1 VEREREA
8 RKESQEGHAVKT
20 KTAITITGR
29 KGRKREL
36 AFLSDEEF
44 KKLVDEYGFSGAA
57 RRIKELYGIEI
68 SKQTIRNEARRK
80 GILVSKKDIKSGFQ
94 GEFFIKRVLRALGF
108 NVKWIGKL
116 IGKGPDIS
124 FKVNGEDIWCEVKN
138 WRFNRRIDAGMVKSE
153 IISRFRG
160 KKGRKVVIFMKK
172 MGFTKKAL
180 ELLEENGI
188 EIVYLDENESLSF
201 YNWSRMFR
209 KALGVLGSVFG
220 RFIEL
225 LNAEIGL
232 ERKYLDLADMIVEV
246 EDYEFVDEGG
256 GGLRQWLYE
265 PLVKV
270 FNIVNGGMRKLLVS
284 GWKRMVVDVSGMA
297 RLDFIEKGKGG
308 GSMGDIKEVE
318 IKLEKMRG
326 ELDSLIR
333 TVRELSKATKL
344 LVEKNMIESEKIE
357 KMLER
362 HIQKITKIRKNL
374 NGEIYAIQKGVTLD
388 TLVSGLL
395 KGKMSLGQVL
405 KALRAKPPARECVAG
420 VEVYNNDQLI
430 DTILRGEA
438 SAGLINEILTERKKR
453 R

>member
-1 VEREREA
+1 
-8 RKESQEGHAVKT
+8 
-20 KTAITITGR
+20 
-29 KGRKREL
+29 
-36 AFLSDEEF
+36 
-44 KKLVDEYGFSGAA
+44 
-57 RRIKELYGIEI
+57 
-68 SKQTIRNEARRK
+68 
-80 GILVSKKDIKSGFQ
+80 
-94 GEFFIKRVLRALGF
+94 
-108 NVKWIGKL
+108 
-116 IGKGPDIS
+116 
-124 FKVNGEDIWCEVKN
+124 
-138 WRFNRRIDAGMVKSE
+138 
-153 IISRFRG
+153 
-160 KKGRKVVIFMKK
+160 
-172 MGFTKKAL
+172 
-180 ELLEENGI
+180 
-188 EIVYLDENESLSF
+188 
-201 YNWSRMFR
+201 
-209 KALGVLGSVFG
+209 
-220 RFIEL
+220 
-225 LNAEIGL
+225 
-232 ERKYLDLADMIVEV
+232 
-246 EDYEFVDEGG
+246 
-256 GGLRQWLYE
+256 
-265 PLVKV
+265 
-270 FNIVNGGMRKLLVS
+270 
-284 GWKRMVVDVSGMA
+284 
-297 RLDFIEKGKGG
+297 
-308 GSMGDIKEVE
+308 MGDIKEVE